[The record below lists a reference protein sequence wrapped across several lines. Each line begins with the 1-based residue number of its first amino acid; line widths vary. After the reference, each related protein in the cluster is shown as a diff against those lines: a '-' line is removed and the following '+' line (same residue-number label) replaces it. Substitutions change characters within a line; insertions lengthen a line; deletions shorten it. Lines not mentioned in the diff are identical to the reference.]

1 MSRGS
6 LPHLSIHRS
15 PGLSQVF
22 QKASYQVGQIKMG
35 TGYLVLPCFLHRDPE
50 GVSPQRNCVTKV
62 KAGEGWG

>member
-22 QKASYQVGQIKMG
+22 QKGSYRVSQIKMG
-35 TGYLVLPCFLHRDPE
+35 TGYPSLVLLCFLHRDPE
-50 GVSPQRNCVTKV
+50 GVSPQRKV